1 MTAPAYYYAGSG
13 WWRLRYVLGAASKNV
28 FFLDEPDAK
37 ALGIECVKDLSSDP
51 DYVKKVALDTAKQI
65 QSYIPTYEQACAS
78 LEKQLLATL

>member
-13 WWRLRYVLGAASKNV
+13 WWRLRYVLGAAAKNV
-28 FFLDEPDAK
+28 FFLDEPDAE
-37 ALGIECVKDLSSDP
+37 ALGIECVKDLASDP

-65 QSYIPTYEQACAS
+65 QSYIPTYEQACKS